1 MNSSN
6 FFCLFLI
13 FSSFFFLTLT
23 HEVSA
28 QQEKHIKPPSK
39 PIVRAQFVTKN
50 DSPIIGV
57 AVIVD
62 GTTKGIVSDANGFFE
77 LDLSQFTEKK
87 VTLVFSHWEHAR
99 KTMEVVLKDLPKSY
113 GQIKLADAAFKE

>member
-1 MNSSN
+1 MYPSN
-6 FFCLFLI
+6 FFRLFLL
-13 FSSFFFLTLT
+13 FSGFFLLALT

-50 DSPIIGV
+50 GTPIIAV
-57 AVIVD
+57 AVIVE
-62 GTTKGIVSDANGFFE
+62 GTTKGNVSDANGFFE
-77 LDLSQFTEKK
+77 LDLSEFTEKK
-87 VTLVFSHWEHAR
+87 VTLVFRHYEHAL

-113 GQIKLADAAFKE
+113 GQIKLADAAFEE